1 MAGLLGYLSILADDI
16 GSLAGKTAATT
27 AKSLATSLD
36 DIGILFDDIATYTK
50 LASIKSSGLLVDD
63 LAAIANF
70 TNETTSEILKKEL
83 EKAKDVEEFENN
95 VKKLDEETQQKI
107 IKELEHIREVARLE
121 AKRKAALRELPIVYK
136 IAKGSFINK
145 FIIIP
150 VVLLLSYIAPWAI
163 APILIIGGA
172 YLAYE
177 GVESILEKFGHHQED
192 EQTAQKE
199 ILKEL
204 EHIREVAILEA
215 KRKAAL
221 RELPIVY
228 KIAKGSFIN
237 KFIII
242 PVVLLLSYIAPW
254 AIAPILI
261 IGGAYLAYEGIESI
275 LEKFGHHQEDEQTD
289 QKESSNEDFEDQKVK
304 SAIKTDFILSFEII
318 VISLSLLDNSDFI
331 TKLMVLISVGILTT
345 VLVYGIVA
353 LIIKLDD
360 IGFYL
365 QEKKSIALKKI
376 GDGFVKSMPY
386 IIKTI
391 GILGTIAML
400 AVGGGIIAHETHILQ
415 SLENIIKTIPLGG
428 FFSEII
434 LGAIVGYIVV
444 LIVPIFS
451 KIKKVFKK

>member
-95 VKKLDEETQQKI
+95 VKKLDKETQQKI

-177 GVESILEKFGHHQED
+177 GVESILEKFGHHE
-192 EQTAQKE
+192 
-199 ILKEL
+199 
-204 EHIREVAILEA
+204 
-215 KRKAAL
+215 
-221 RELPIVY
+221 
-228 KIAKGSFIN
+228 
-237 KFIII
+237 
-242 PVVLLLSYIAPW
+242 
-254 AIAPILI
+254 
-261 IGGAYLAYEGIESI
+261 ES
-275 LEKFGHHQEDEQTD
+275 EETSQQ
-289 QKESSNEDFEDQKVK
+289 ESSNEDFEDQKVK

-365 QEKKSIALKKI
+365 QEKRSLALQKI

-391 GILGTIAML
+391 GVLGTIAML

-415 SLENIIKTIPLGG
+415 SLENIIKAIPLGG

-451 KIKKVFKK
+451 KITKVFKK